1 MATRVKYKFGDDKFD
16 LKDYIH
22 NLETNYQSYVASKNW
37 NEGQQQEFKNAFD
50 KYLTGLKDQLSNNT
64 GRFYTD
70 YSGAIFDNK
79 GEFSNTDDDNIDPVG
94 SEYYYNNKGQRIT
107 TDDYN
112 LLRKRKQKNF
122 NTFSANRQ
130 VATYL
135 NKVGIALRDYSKQN
149 PSNNSSNAF
158 NLSKHGFEKYWMDQ
172 NSPSGGDFDFAPY
185 VEKDQI
191 GEDGVRGTSNRAA
204 YLKEQLENYIKN
216 LGDYDFSSTTF
227 KDKDTY
233 IAKLT

>member
-1 MATRVKYKFGDDKFD
+1 MATRVKYKFGDDEFD

-172 NSPSGGDFDFAPY
+172 NNPSGEILILLHMWKRIRQERVGY
-185 VEKDQI
+185 E
-191 GEDGVRGTSNRAA
+191 EHLT
-204 YLKEQLENYIKN
+204 EQHI
-216 LGDYDFSSTTF
+216 
-227 KDKDTY
+227 
-233 IAKLT
+233 